1 LLEVEYCYR
10 ENSKSIYERN
20 SNYLQYKNNMVPFI
34 SLRQKFNYPGHNNP
48 DDMVIILNKF
58 DKKYAI
64 IVDDII
70 GEQQAVIKPLGE
82 LFINQPYFS
91 GGSIMVDGNLALVLD
106 TNYLFNQSVL
116 N

>member
-1 LLEVEYCYR
+1 
-10 ENSKSIYERN
+10 
-20 SNYLQYKNNMVPFI
+20 MVPFV
-34 SLRQKFNYPGHNNP
+34 SLRQKFNYPAHGSREE
-48 DDMVIILNKF
+48 MVIILNKLERKF
-58 DKKYAI
+58 AI
-64 IVDDII
+64 VVDDII

>member
-1 LLEVEYCYR
+1 MMEE
-10 ENSKSIYERN
+10 
-20 SNYLQYKNNMVPFI
+20 FI
-34 SLRQKFNYPGHNNP
+34 SSFIVEARFPGNNRQEE
-48 DDMVIILNKF
+48 MVIILNKF

-70 GEQQAVIKPLGE
+70 GEQQAVIKPLGK
-82 LFINQPYFS
+82 LFIHQPYFS

-106 TNYLFNQSVL
+106 TNYLFTQSVL